1 MATLKKEI
9 QNVIDNTSDVLYRE
23 EIYINGTHEYDY
35 HKLEA
40 TKEATVH
47 TLYYSDDFEWADH
60 IRKTVAM
67 QLVDT
72 GSGVEII
79 GVNSKKQIDY
89 LEAEQLHILLRLS
102 SSHSVYQITEPAVKK
117 EF

>member
-1 MATLKKEI
+1 MAKLKEEI
-9 QNVIDNTSDVLYRE
+9 QKVIDNASDVLYRE
-23 EIYINGTHEYDY
+23 EIYINGRHEYDY

-60 IRKTVAM
+60 VRKTVAM
-67 QLVDT
+67 QLVDN
-72 GSGVEII
+72 GGGIEII
-79 GVNSKKQIDY
+79 GACTKKNLDY
-89 LEAEQLHILLRLS
+89 LEAEQLHILLRLY
-102 SSHSVYQITEPAVKK
+102 SSHSVYQITEPVVKK

>member
-9 QNVIDNTSDVLYRE
+9 QDVIDNTSDVLYRE
-23 EIYINGTHEYDY
+23 EIYINGKHEYDY

-40 TKEATVH
+40 ARHATVH

-79 GVNSKKQIDY
+79 GVNSKKEINY

-102 SSHSVYQITEPAVKK
+102 NGQSVYKIAEPSPKRD
-117 EF
+117 F

>member
-1 MATLKKEI
+1 MATLSKQI
-9 QNVIDNTSDVLYRE
+9 QDVINNTSDVLCRE
-23 EIYINGTHEYDY
+23 EIYINGKHEYDY

-72 GSGVEII
+72 GSGIEII
-79 GVNSKKQIDY
+79 GVNSKKEINY

-102 SSHSVYQITEPAVKK
+102 SSQSVYKIAEPSPKRD
-117 EF
+117 F

>member
-9 QNVIDNTSDVLYRE
+9 QDAINNVSDTLYRE

-79 GVNSKKQIDY
+79 GLNSKKEINY

-102 SSHSVYQITEPAVKK
+102 SVHCVYQIAEPAPKK

>member
-9 QNVIDNTSDVLYRE
+9 QDVIDNTSDVLYRE
-23 EIYINGTHEYDY
+23 EIYINDTHEYDY

-47 TLYYSDDFEWADH
+47 TLYYSDDFEWADNV
-60 IRKTVAM
+60 RKTVAM

-72 GSGVEII
+72 GNGIEII
-79 GVNSKKQIDY
+79 GVNSKKEINY

-102 SSHSVYQITEPAVKK
+102 SIHSVYKIAEPSPKRD
-117 EF
+117 F

>member
-1 MATLKKEI
+1 MAKLNEEI
-9 QNVIDNTSDVLYRE
+9 QKVIDNTSDVLYRE

-60 IRKTVAM
+60 VRKTVAM

-79 GVNSKKQIDY
+79 GVNSKKEINY

-102 SSHSVYQITEPAVKK
+102 SVHSVYKIAEPSPKRD
-117 EF
+117 F

>member
-1 MATLKKEI
+1 MSTLKKEI
-9 QNVIDNTSDVLYRE
+9 QDVIDNTSDVLYRE

-47 TLYYSDDFEWADH
+47 TLYFSDDFEWNEN

-72 GSGVEII
+72 GSGIEII
-79 GVNSKKQIDY
+79 GVNSKKEINY

-102 SSHSVYQITEPAVKK
+102 SVHSVYKIAEPSPKRD
-117 EF
+117 F

>member
-9 QNVIDNTSDVLYRE
+9 QEVLDNTSDVLYRE
-23 EIYINGTHEYDY
+23 EIYINGVHEYDY
-35 HKLEA
+35 HKLKA
-40 TKEATVH
+40 TPNDTVH
-47 TLYYSDDFEWADH
+47 TLYFSSNEEWADH
-60 IRKTVAM
+60 IKKTVAM
-67 QLVDT
+67 QLVDN

-79 GVNSKKQIDY
+79 GINTKKSIDY

-102 SSHSVYQITEPAVKK
+102 SYKSVYQITEPAPKR

>member
-9 QNVIDNTSDVLYRE
+9 QDVIDNTSDVLYRE
-23 EIYINGTHEYDY
+23 EIYINGKHEYDY

-40 TKEATVH
+40 ARHATVH
-47 TLYYSDDFEWADH
+47 TLYFSDDDEWDDVV
-60 IRKTVAM
+60 KKQVAM

-72 GSGVEII
+72 GNGIQII
-79 GVNSKKQIDY
+79 GACTKKEIDY

-102 SSHSVYQITEPAVKK
+102 NGQSVYKIAEPSPKRD
-117 EF
+117 F

>member
-1 MATLKKEI
+1 MATLAKEI

-23 EIYINGTHEYDY
+23 EIYINGKHEYDY

-40 TKEATVH
+40 APHTTVH
-47 TLYYSDDFEWADH
+47 TLYYSDDFEWDEKV
-60 IRKTVAM
+60 RTTVAR

-72 GSGVEII
+72 GNGIELI
-79 GVNSKKQIDY
+79 GISKKKEINY

-102 SSHSVYQITEPAVKK
+102 SAHCVYQITEPAPKRD
-117 EF
+117 F